1 MKKNDSCH
9 FYPLYL
15 LAVAV
20 RLTITANLLVSLYLF
35 NQSINQSDVL
45 ADNSTGD
52 MKSTRLAWLHA
63 VKKLLH
69 ANTSNPTCRKSG
81 WDPLYPAHQKG
92 RSALSQH
99 QGNTSQGIELW
110 VTSSCARLGHIIV
123 PPPCTMGSSAVVA
136 LGHSTYKT
144 RTREV
149 RAVTHQIW

>member
-1 MKKNDSCH
+1 MRLRESESVRVSFEMKTKVVQH
-9 FYPLYL
+9 
-15 LAVAV
+15 
-20 RLTITANLLVSLYLF
+20 I
-35 NQSINQSDVL
+35 NQSIRGIGGQFEQEIKNLPASYGCMQC
-45 ADNSTGD
+45 
-52 MKSTRLAWLHA
+52 
-63 VKKLLH
+63 KKLLLH
-69 ANTSNPTCRKSG
+69 ANNSRPTCRKSG

-136 LGHSTYKT
+136 LGHSTYQT
-144 RTREV
+144 RPHAV